1 MFLVGMVFLFIG
13 LATFAVFS
21 WGGYLTFKQN
31 PENSKLRE
39 GVGVGIVSLLLF
51 VGIGVGVMIGYPQ
64 YLVWQQEKEGE
75 AALAKASQDRQI
87 KVQEAEAEKEAA
99 LSQAEANKTLG
110 ESVRQYPETMEQKWV
125 EAIRETQN
133 QVIYLPTECSVPVT
147 EAGRVAQKGQAQ
159 AEESKSK

>member
-1 MFLVGMVFLFIG
+1 MVLIGITCLFLGLAVFAFFTADGYLRFKKEPDRGGFGAGIAAGLVGFL
-13 LATFAVFS
+13 L
-21 WGGYLTFKQN
+21 LT
-31 PENSKLRE
+31 
-39 GVGVGIVSLLLF
+39 GVGA
-51 VGIGVGVMIGYPQ
+51 GVMFGYPQ

-110 ESVRQYPETMEQKWV
+110 ESVRQYPEAMEQKWV

-147 EAGRVAQKGQAQ
+147 EAGRVAQKQSGEDA
-159 AEESKSK
+159 KK